1 MIEECS
7 EKVKNQEGIEP
18 WSVSNKLG
26 FVLSSEYHSEK
37 IASDSL
43 KNYKVIRPGYFA
55 FNPSRINVGSI
66 AYNNTDS
73 VGCVSP
79 MYKVFKIKDER
90 LLAEYFFM
98 YIKSNYMMKIIDD
111 TAYGAVRKQLKMPDL
126 KKMTIPLPS
135 KEKQEKIIKDI
146 REEQK
151 RIEEL
156 QSKID
161 NCNENI
167 TNILLGI
174 LD

>member
-1 MIEECS
+1 
-7 EKVKNQEGIEP
+7 
-18 WSVSNKLG
+18 
-26 FVLSSEYHSEK
+26 
-37 IASDSL
+37 
-43 KNYKVIRPGYFA
+43 
-55 FNPSRINVGSI
+55 
-66 AYNNTDS
+66 
-73 VGCVSP
+73 
-79 MYKVFKIKDER
+79 
-90 LLAEYFFM
+90 
-98 YIKSNYMMKIIDD
+98 
-111 TAYGAVRKQLKMPDL
+111 
-126 KKMTIPLPS
+126 MTIPLPS